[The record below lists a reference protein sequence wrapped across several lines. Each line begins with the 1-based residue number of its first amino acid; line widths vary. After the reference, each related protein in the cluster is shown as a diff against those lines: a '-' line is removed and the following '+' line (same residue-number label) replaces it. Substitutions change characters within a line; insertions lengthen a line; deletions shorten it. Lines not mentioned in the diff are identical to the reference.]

1 MTTDFGFFK
10 IGEQMK
16 HKIKSWMMSVTVVFL
31 VCGLVAAS
39 VRIYQAELERQ
50 ADSPEEIDAKAKL
63 QEYDTII
70 LLEPDNTDAY
80 VSRGIV
86 KAALQQYEAAILDYD
101 TAIQLEPNDALAYLH
116 RGITKFEWGKRT
128 RDAHRNLASLDD
140 YKTAMALAE
149 KLGET
154 ELTDLISQI
163 GSEVW
168 GWQN

>member
-1 MTTDFGFFK
+1 
-10 IGEQMK
+10 MK
-16 HKIKSWMMSVTVVFL
+16 HKIKSWMVCVTVVFL

-50 ADSPEEIDAKAKL
+50 EVSPEELDAKAKL

-70 LLEPDNTDAY
+70 LLEPDNSDAY

-86 KAALQQYEAAILDYD
+86 KATLKQYDAAILDYD
-101 TAIQLEPNDALAYLH
+101 TAIQLEPDDALAHLH

-128 RDAHRNLASLDD
+128 SDAHRNLASLDD
-140 YKTAMALAE
+140 YETAMALAE
-149 KLGET
+149 KLGDA

>member
-10 IGEQMK
+10 IGELMK
-16 HKIKSWMMSVTVVFL
+16 HKIKSWMVCVTVVFL

-39 VRIYQAELERQ
+39 VRIYQAELERR

-70 LLEPDNTDAY
+70 LLEPNNTDAY

-86 KAALQQYEAAILDYD
+86 KATLQQYDAAILDYD
-101 TAIQLEPNDALAYLH
+101 TAIQLEPDNALAYLH

-128 RDAHRNLASLDD
+128 GDAHRNLASLDD
-140 YKTAMALAE
+140 YETAMALAE
-149 KLGET
+149 KSGDT

>member
-1 MTTDFGFFK
+1 MRYK
-10 IGEQMK
+10 IESRMVC
-16 HKIKSWMMSVTVVFL
+16 VTAVFL
-31 VCGLVAAS
+31 LCGLVVAS

-50 ADSPEEIDAKAKL
+50 ADSPEEIDAKARL

-70 LLEPDNTDAY
+70 LLEPDNSDAY

-86 KAALQQYEAAILDYD
+86 KATLKQYDAAILDYD
-101 TAIQLEPNDALAYLH
+101 AAIQLEPNDALAYLR
-116 RGITKFEWGKRT
+116 RGISKFEWGKRT
-128 RDAHRNLASLDD
+128 GDAHRNLASLDD

-149 KLGET
+149 KSGDT

-168 GWQN
+168 GWQD